1 MNLFD
6 IVVWAA
12 LISAAVTGFR
22 AGLLRSAVTI
32 LAYLI
37 AMPTAVF
44 LASLVSTSSATT
56 LASQAPQNSPVL
68 FGIFLLTGIMM
79 AKFARMALEDAIGPD
94 AGIGDR
100 LAGAALAIVR
110 TGLVAVTFVM
120 TFDQLSSSGRQPAY
134 LASSQL
140 RPLLSTV
147 GQKGFNSLPPS
158 AVAYIDRL
166 KQARR
171 I

>member
-6 IVVWAA
+6 IVVCGV
-12 LISAAVTGFR
+12 LISSAVSGFK
-22 AGLLRSAVTI
+22 AGLLRSLVTI

-44 LASLVSTSSATT
+44 LTS
-56 LASQAPQNSPVL
+56 LASAGAGGTLGSQVPQNSPIL
-68 FGIFLLTGIMM
+68 FGIFLLTGTMM

-94 AGIGDR
+94 PGVGDR
-100 LAGAALAIVR
+100 LAGSGLAIVR
-110 TGLVAVTFVM
+110 TGLVALTFVM
-120 TFDQLSSSGRQPAY
+120 SFDQLSSSGRQPGF
-134 LASSQL
+134 LAGSYL
-140 RPLLSTV
+140 RPLFSAA
-147 GQKGFNSLPPS
+147 GQKAFNSLPPS

>member
-6 IVVWAA
+6 IVVCGV
-12 LISAAVTGFR
+12 LISSAVSGFKS
-22 AGLLRSAVTI
+22 GLLRSLVTT

-44 LASLVSTSSATT
+44 LMS
-56 LASQAPQNSPVL
+56 LASAGGALGSQVPQNSPIL
-68 FGIFLLTGIMM
+68 FGIFLLTGTMM

-94 AGIGDR
+94 AGVGDR
-100 LAGAALAIVR
+100 LAGSGLAIVR
-110 TGLVAVTFVM
+110 TGLVALTFVM
-120 TFDQLSSSGRQPAY
+120 SFDQLSSSGRQPGY
-134 LASSQL
+134 LAGSYL
-140 RPLLSTV
+140 RPVLSV
-147 GQKGFNSLPPS
+147 AGQKAFNSLPPG

>member
-1 MNLFD
+1 MNPFD
-6 IVVWAA
+6 VVVCVI
-12 LISAAVTGFR
+12 LISAAVSGFR

-37 AMPTAVF
+37 ALPTAIF
-44 LASLVSTSSATT
+44 LMSLASTNAGGMLG
-56 LASQAPQNSPVL
+56 SPAAQSWPLL
-68 FGIFLLTGIMM
+68 FGTFLITGIMF
-79 AKFARMALEDAIGPD
+79 AKFMRMALEDVIGPD
-94 AGIGDR
+94 AGIADR

-110 TGLVAVTFVM
+110 AGLVAITFVLS
-120 TFDQLSSSGRQPAY
+120 FDQLSSAGRQPAY
-134 LASSQL
+134 LAGSQL
-140 RPLLSTV
+140 RPLLSAA

-158 AVAYIDRL
+158 VVAYVDRL

>member
-1 MNLFD
+1 MTPFD
-6 IVVWAA
+6 IVVAVL
-12 LISAAVTGFR
+12 LISAAVSGFK

-37 AMPTAVF
+37 AAPTAIF
-44 LASLVSTSSATT
+44 LMSLLSANGDGLTSSV
-56 LASQAPQNSPVL
+56 PQGSPVL
-68 FGIFLLTGIMM
+68 FGIFLVTGTMLARLM
-79 AKFARMALEDAIGPD
+79 RMALEDAIGSD

-110 TGLVAVTFVM
+110 TGLVAITFVLS
-120 TFDQLSSSGRQPAY
+120 FDQLSSSGRQPSY
-134 LASSQL
+134 FTGSVL
-140 RPLLSTV
+140 RPLLSTA
-147 GQKGFNSLPPS
+147 GQKGFSSLPPS
-158 AVAYIDRL
+158 VVAYIDRL

>member
-1 MNLFD
+1 
-6 IVVWAA
+6 
-12 LISAAVTGFR
+12 
-22 AGLLRSAVTI
+22 
-32 LAYLI
+32 I

-134 LASSQL
+134 LAGSQL
-140 RPLLSTV
+140 RPLLS
-147 GQKGFNSLPPS
+147 
-158 AVAYIDRL
+158 
-166 KQARR
+166 
-171 I
+171 

>member
-1 MNLFD
+1 MNPFD
-6 IVVWAA
+6 VVVCVVM
-12 LISAAVTGFR
+12 ISAAVTGFK

-44 LASLVSTSSATT
+44 LASLVSTSTAGT
-56 LASQAPQNSPVL
+56 LGSQAPQSSPVL

-79 AKFARMALEDAIGPD
+79 AKFARMALEDAIGSE

-134 LASSQL
+134 LAGSQL
-140 RPLLSTV
+140 RPLLSAA